1 MIQMKT
7 HKIPFILSP
16 LFAAVLLFT
25 GAFAASPLQAE
36 GSQPVIITKPIEG
49 RSETDSVGP
58 IRMSKMT
65 ILQAL
70 DLLREFSGR
79 VIVPGEGLPRTEL
92 NFNTGTAL
100 SRRDAIFAIEHIL
113 ALNGVRLRMNDN
125 GMVTALPAANPD
137 RRSVTL
143 ITELPEGADSE
154 QIFSMMF
161 SLEFISANTAWHR
174 LRHLTTPGRSSIH
187 QMTETSH
194 LMITDTLSNLRRF
207 QQILSVV
214 DAPPDSRQ
222 ELYTFHIQHDSAW
235 NVRTHLLQLARSGL
249 STRMRET
256 TIYADSRTNLLWV
269 TTHPANFDFIQRV
282 VEEFDQ
288 EVAPFTTTE
297 VIKIENANFWTLWS
311 MVNGI
316 IRTQQS
322 LFARQR
328 FRSAE
333 ATTSEP
339 SARRVGIDGLVEEL
353 LPTDGSA
360 PEAGEA
366 AVSAVEIARPGS
378 DPNSVM
384 VEEAMPELQF
394 SPYIAIF
401 ADAPNSSIVVYG
413 TQSDIRRMQALIGQ
427 VDVSAPPYVTSEVV
441 EIVHAQA
448 DDIRSIAQWTIWTQ
462 QSTFSRQGIRASDE
476 RTEPGSRAS
485 IEDGFEFSPFVATIA
500 NRRNNTLIVQG
511 TQRDIEQI
519 KRLVRQLDVEAAPL
533 TMNEVIFLEH
543 AEAGTLGRVVQNI
556 INFQRNVFTRQR
568 MQTQAIRED
577 GTMGPGEPPSLGFEF
592 SQFATINADRRT
604 NALFVFGTRQDIERV
619 RLIVNEADIPVEP
632 LTTTRIFSLTHTDA
646 NQTAGL
652 LNRLI
657 SNQTRA
663 LRQVRSETRGVR
675 NPAAATGE
683 EAEMVNLIEGDEAL
697 QFSPFISVTPDTRS
711 NSLVVYGTRSDVRQ
725 VQELLRDVDIEV
737 APLTR
742 SEIFLLEN
750 TQANS
755 LFSVLNNMLRGQERA
770 LRRVRSSIM
779 EVRNIRPDDPDA
791 EVADAALQ
799 GMQFSPFVTITPN
812 ARNNSII
819 VFGTNSDIEQ
829 LRSLISVSDVKIAPR
844 TQSRTYFIRHATA
857 SDVSRTITDLI
868 RQQQRVR
875 EREATLTRV
884 FRRDGMMD
892 GEMNERQDGEG
903 FNDGLGTLVQETS
916 TRDFADIMSF
926 DEDMQFSPY
935 VSLVADTRSNSV
947 LAYGTAFD
955 LEQVSLLIEQV
966 DRVLTQV
973 RIEVVIAEVTLS
985 GDQVSG
991 LESFGI
997 SYRNPFDFQAGATV
1011 DGDIGIQG
1019 RAPGV
1024 GSTGNPALDIGMT
1037 LSDFSLNSVFRVAR
1051 QNNLVKVLS
1060 APSITTTHNR
1070 QATINVGEARPVIT
1084 GSASNLASNNLVT
1097 RSEIEFRDIG
1107 ITLRVRP
1114 LVSEGEDSYIQMD
1127 LEQIVETVIDEQTID
1142 GNVQPI
1148 IGTRRANSF
1157 VSVRDRE
1164 VIVMGGL
1171 QSVANSD
1178 REGKVAL
1185 LGDIPIFGG
1194 LFRPKSQTQVV
1205 RELVIFIQPFIVTST
1220 PRGEIVSRENLE
1232 GGLIAPTIEHYLET
1246 GRFEEIEQMMEKAR
1260 QRNLL
1265 PEKEK
1270 TEADEEGEG
1279 TSSPAPETTQ
1289 STNSAAAVEPS
1300 ASPRVTPA
1308 TSVDGETDNDSG
1320 PRATRGP
1327 RR

>member
-1 MIQMKT
+1 MKS
-7 HKIPFILSP
+7 HRIPFTLC
-16 LFAAVLLFT
+16 VLLAAALLLF
-25 GAFAASPLQAE
+25 GAFTPSSLQAE
-36 GSQPVIITKPIEG
+36 SSKPFIITKPIEG
-49 RSETDSVGP
+49 RSETDQVGP

-65 ILQAL
+65 VLQAL

-113 ALNGVRLRMNDN
+113 SLNGVRLRMNDN
-125 GMVTALPAANPD
+125 GMVTALPASHPD
-137 RRSVTL
+137 RRTVTL

-154 QIFSMMF
+154 QIFSKLF

-194 LMITDTLSNLRRF
+194 IMVTDTLSNLRRF
-207 QQILSVV
+207 KEILSVI
-214 DAPPDSRQ
+214 DAPPETRQ
-222 ELYTFHIQHDSAW
+222 ELYTFHIKHDSAW
-235 NVRTHLLQLARSGL
+235 NIRTQLIQLARSGL
-249 STRMRET
+249 SQRMRET

-269 TTHPANFDFIQRV
+269 ATHPANFDFIQRV

-297 VIKIENANFWTLWS
+297 VLRIENANFWTLWS

-316 IRTQQS
+316 IRTQQH

-333 ATTSEP
+333 ATTLEP
-339 SARRVGIDGLVEEL
+339 SARRVGTDGIVEEL
-353 LPTDGSA
+353 LPTDGTA
-360 PEAGEA
+360 PEGGEDA
-366 AVSAVEIARPGS
+366 ISAVEIARPDS
-378 DPNSVM
+378 DPNLVM

-401 ADAPNSSIVVYG
+401 ADAPNNAIVVYG
-413 TQSDIRRMQALIGQ
+413 TQSDIRRMQALIKQ
-427 VDVSAPPYVTSEVV
+427 VDVRSPPYVTSEVV

-448 DDIRSIAQWTIWTQ
+448 DDIRNIAQWTIWVQ
-462 QSTFSRQGIRASDE
+462 QSTFGRQGFRTGEDRADA
-476 RTEPGSRAS
+476 GSRAA

-511 TQRDIEQI
+511 TQRDIQQI
-519 KRLVRQLDVEAAPL
+519 KRLVSQLDVEAAPL

-556 INFQRNVFTRQR
+556 INFQRNIFARQR
-568 MQTQAIRED
+568 MQTQAMRED
-577 GTMGPGEPPSLGFEF
+577 GTMAQGEAPSLGFEF

-619 RLIVNEADIPVEP
+619 RQIVSDADIPVEP

-646 NQTAGL
+646 NQTSGL
-652 LNRLI
+652 INRLI
-657 SNQTRA
+657 NNQNRA

-675 NPAAATGE
+675 NPAAAAGE
-683 EAEMVNLIEGDEAL
+683 DAELASLVEGEEAL
-697 QFSPFISVTPDTRS
+697 QFSPFISVTPDRRS

-725 VQELLRDVDIEV
+725 VQELLRDIDIEV

-742 SEIFLLEN
+742 SEVFLLEN

-755 LFSVLNNMLRGQERA
+755 LFSVLNNMIRGQERA

-791 EVADAALQ
+791 EVADIALQ
-799 GMQFSPFVTITPN
+799 AMQFSPFVTITPN

-829 LRSLISVSDVKIAPR
+829 LASLIRVSDVKIAPR
-844 TQSRTYFIRHATA
+844 TQSRTFFIRHATA
-857 SDVSRTITDLI
+857 SDVSRTISDLI

-884 FRRDGMMD
+884 FRRDGMMG
-892 GEMNERQDGEG
+892 GEDRMDEG
-903 FNDGLGTLVQETS
+903 PGDNDGLGTLIQETS
-916 TRDFADIMSF
+916 TRDFADIMSY

-955 LEQVSLLIEQV
+955 LEQVALLIEQV

-997 SYRNPFDFQAGATV
+997 NYRNPFDFQAGATV
-1011 DGDIGIQG
+1011 DGDIGLQG

-1114 LVSEGEDSYIQMD
+1114 LVSEGEDSFIQMD

-1157 VSVRDRE
+1157 VSVRDQE

-1171 QSVANSD
+1171 QSVENTN
-1178 REGKVAL
+1178 REGRVAI

-1194 LFRPKSQTQVV
+1194 MFRPKSQSQVV
-1205 RELVIFIQPFIVTST
+1205 RELVIFIQPYIVTST
-1220 PRGEIVSRENLE
+1220 PRGDIVRRENLE
-1232 GGLIAPTIEHYLET
+1232 GGLIAPTIEHYLES
-1246 GRFEEIEQMMEKAR
+1246 GRFEEIEQMLERAR

-1265 PEKEK
+1265 PEKERA
-1270 TEADEEGEG
+1270 EEEEG
-1279 TSSPAPETTQ
+1279 A
-1289 STNSAAAVEPS
+1289 
-1300 ASPRVTPA
+1300 
-1308 TSVDGETDNDSG
+1308 DNDSSESG
-1320 PRATRGP
+1320 VIYSPRAPDAAVQPERENGVSNGPNNGEDADADTTTRTTRGP